1 MTSLERPLPPL
12 ETDLKLVFAGPPGAG
27 KTTAIQQLSE
37 VPALSTDVASTE
49 LGLGKATTTVGL
61 DYGELALGT
70 DGRVRLFG
78 MPGQARFCFLWPV
91 LARGATGIVLLLN
104 AERDAPLADLAL
116 LLHHL
121 NDELQTTACVVG
133 LSRTADP
140 AHADQLSD
148 AVSATL
154 ASAGLVLPVMA
165 VDTRERPQVLALMS
179 AVIAMAEA
187 QAGLSGLSGLAGQD
201 EHLRDDDHDDH
212 NDNAPLSDHAFPAAP
227 DDRR

>member
-1 MTSLERPLPPL
+1 MTSPEYQDAQT

-61 DYGELALGT
+61 DYGELALGA

-78 MPGQARFCFLWPV
+78 MPGQARFSFLWPI
-91 LARGATGIVLLLN
+91 LARGATGIVVLLN

-121 NDELQTTACVVG
+121 QDELQTTACVVG
-133 LSRTADP
+133 LSRTSDP
-140 AHADQLSD
+140 DQAAEMSE
-148 AVSATL
+148 AVSAAL
-154 ASAGLVLPVMA
+154 ADAGLALPVMA

-187 QAGLSGLSGLAGQD
+187 QAGLSGLAVQD
-201 EHLRDDDHDDH
+201 TADEATSMLG
-212 NDNAPLSDHAFPAAP
+212 PLEQPTQADTPP
-227 DDRR
+227 